1 LGGNLVKS
9 ISGIGLHDKV
19 DDGIKMDF
27 SPMFNENEKNLKKK
41 KEKRSIPHK
50 GEPHFKADELIH
62 KLKTIRGNPSFPQSA
77 QQQNYEHVYSKSP
90 DVHNYKSYN
99 FNNVT

>member
-1 LGGNLVKS
+1 MKS
-9 ISGIGLHDKV
+9 VSGIGFHDKAEESV
-19 DDGIKMDF
+19 KMDKT
-27 SPMFNENEKNLKKK
+27 PMFNEEKDEKNIKRK

-77 QQQNYEHVYSKSP
+77 QQRN
-90 DVHNYKSYN
+90 
-99 FNNVT
+99 